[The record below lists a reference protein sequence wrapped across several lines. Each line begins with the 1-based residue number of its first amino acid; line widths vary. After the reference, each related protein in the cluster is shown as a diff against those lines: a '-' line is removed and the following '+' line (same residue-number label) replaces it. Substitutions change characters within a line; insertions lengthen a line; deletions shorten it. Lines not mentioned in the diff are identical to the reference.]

1 MNNNYLQILE
11 YFAHISGVLPTLV
24 ALVLFKKLESRFV
37 LFTCLLVITLIIDL
51 MGWIMSLNSI
61 QNLLILNIYNVIEF
75 SFLLVFYSLLLR
87 LRLKSFKTIF
97 AITVLILFQIILEF
111 RLNSIET
118 LKTSA
123 WAISNFILVIIILTF
138 LFKLFNKSIDVPY
151 SRLPEFWISIGLLIY
166 FAGTALLFISTELF
180 ISENILVTELW
191 SINNLLVIVTNIFIT
206 IGLWRIRLSK
216 I

>member
-1 MNNNYLQILE
+1 LNNNYLQILE

>member
-61 QNLLILNIYNVIEF
+61 QNLLIMNIYNVIEF